1 MGGLPAREALKK
13 SAYLPKLCYN
23 TRFPRIDFPRGRP
36 RAELGS
42 GEAQAMQS
50 WFHFELDGEICRVER
65 EFTLGTLADYLAR
78 LDPCFAH
85 YAEHHPLYAPRLVVM
100 GLLEGDRHR
109 FRIVDAGLLLLPM
122 LADRQIWTPEGIRS
136 AEPEHPVNLAFQ
148 GNRFECSVER
158 LDTLLALTFEGYY
171 RPDLRRQGQVDD
183 QFDAVLTRT
192 ANVPAIR
199 ETAVQVF
206 ASTEQ
211 LRHEAARR
219 AERSG
224 EESTVW
230 TGRKDIFGDRFTRQL
245 FRLPE
250 CQALQYVD
258 SSKRRYFRP
267 DTLVELL
274 KLKREYP
281 HAVLVAGGTASKPSD
296 QAAALISLEAVKELN
311 SIQTSEEAWEIGAA
325 VPLTQIAEHIG
336 RECQAFNKAL
346 RRFATRPLRN
356 RATLGGNLA
365 HAWPWGQLVPLLM
378 ALNARVRLL
387 SADGE
392 RDAPI
397 SQFFLAKGRTILQAE
412 ELIRSITIP
421 RATESALA
429 ARGLTSRICDLYVVG
444 PRRTGCQPYA
454 TGAFALE
461 LNGRKIAKAWLA
473 YSGLAEH
480 PIRAREAEESLVGKV
495 WGEKAVI
502 ETLPILQRSV
512 EVLPPEGTSASPAY
526 LKQLVGT
533 LFQKFQHQHPRPE
546 STRPEALTAA
556 GEFGRLDESFYDPN
570 RP

>member
-1 MGGLPAREALKK
+1 
-13 SAYLPKLCYN
+13 
-23 TRFPRIDFPRGRP
+23 
-36 RAELGS
+36 
-42 GEAQAMQS
+42 MQS
-50 WFHFELDGEICRVER
+50 WFSFELDGEVCRVER
-65 EFTLGTLADYLAR
+65 ESTRGTLAAFLAR

-85 YAEHHPLYAPRLVVM
+85 FSEHDPLLAPRLVVM

-109 FRIVDAGLLLLPM
+109 FRIVDAGLMLMPM

-148 GNRFECSVER
+148 GERFECSGER
-158 LDTLLALTFEGYY
+158 LDTLAALTFEGYY

-199 ETAVQVF
+199 EAAVQVF

-224 EESTVW
+224 QESTVW

-250 CQALQYVD
+250 GGALQYVD
-258 SSKRRYFRP
+258 GAKRRFFRP
-267 DTLVELL
+267 DNLVELL

-281 HAVLVAGGTASKPSD
+281 DAALVAGGTGLPRPGGRE
-296 QAAALISLEAVKELN
+296 AADLISLEAVKELN
-311 SIQTSEEAWEIGAA
+311 SIQTTEESWEIGAA
-325 VPLTQIAEHIG
+325 VPLTQIAEHLG
-336 RECQAFNKAL
+336 RECLAFNKAL
-346 RRFATRPLRN
+346 RRFASRPVRN

-365 HAWPWGQLVPLLM
+365 TAWASGQLGPLLM

-387 SADGE
+387 SPDGE

-397 SQFFLAKGRTILQAE
+397 SQFHSGKGRTILQAD
-412 ELIRSITIP
+412 ELIRSIAIP
-421 RATESALA
+421 RTTETALA
-429 ARGLTSRICDLYVVG
+429 ARGITARLCDVYVVG
-444 PRRTGCQPYA
+444 PRRSGCRPYA
-454 TGAFALE
+454 TGAFAVE
-461 LNGRKIAKAWLA
+461 LRGDKVSKAWIA
-473 YSGLAEH
+473 YSGLADA
-480 PIRAREAEESLVGKV
+480 PLRAREAEESLVGKP

-502 ETLPILQRSV
+502 EALPILQRSV
-512 EVLPPEGTSASPAY
+512 EISPPAGADAPVGY

-533 LFQKFQHQHPRPE
+533 LFQKFHHQHPRPE
-546 STRPEALTAA
+546 SSRPEALTAA